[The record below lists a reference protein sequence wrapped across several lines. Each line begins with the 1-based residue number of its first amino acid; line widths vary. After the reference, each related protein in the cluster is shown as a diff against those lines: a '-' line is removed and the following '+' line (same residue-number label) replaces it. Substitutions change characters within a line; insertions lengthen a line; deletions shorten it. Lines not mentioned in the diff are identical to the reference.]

1 MASDE
6 LDATTDVVILAE
18 HVDGLGQSVARRL
31 DDAGIETVADILIA
45 DEGALTDVSYVS
57 ETRAD
62 LLRETADEIA
72 DDSDADPLVDSVE
85 VVLEATLGEKLQ
97 VTLAERDAWA
107 TPWNVIETE
116 KPVEW
121 ESAYGNNWHTRR
133 LRLSESASGTAKE
146 AREFD
151 LVLAGDE
158 IRVEEPPVERVSAQP
173 DAPGWGVESVGAV
186 GRVSTS
192 SLIQLQAD
200 EGQENAKP
208 EGDDTW
214 RKYQNRGET
223 A

>member
-6 LDATTDVVILAE
+6 LDATTDVITLAE

-31 DDAGIETVADILIA
+31 ADAGIETVADILIA

-62 LLRETADEIA
+62 LLRETADEIT

-116 KPVEW
+116 EPVEW
-121 ESAYGNNWHTRR
+121 ESAHGNNWHTRR
-133 LRLSESASGTAKE
+133 LRLSESASGRDS
-146 AREFD
+146 AREMD
-151 LVLAGDE
+151 LVLAGGE
-158 IRVEEPPVERVSAQP
+158 IRIEDPPVNTP
-173 DAPGWGVESVGAV
+173 DYKVDTRNWRVESVGAV

-192 SLIQLQAD
+192 SLVQLQAED
-200 EGQENAKP
+200 DHEEATP
-208 EGDDTW
+208 DGDDTW
-214 RKYQNRGET
+214 RQYQNRGET